1 MKRSTTI
8 SATVL
13 FLITGFIGCNQSK
26 PQSEG
31 FITVDVTATYP
42 KKDLILQ
49 DFMDVEYIPLETNKE
64 FLTSGYVQAIGKN
77 IIIVRNINQAGADI
91 FIFDRKGK
99 GLRKINRMGQGNGE
113 YTFITGTITLDEDND
128 EIFVNCGG
136 LRKVFVYDVF
146 GNFKRSLNYMVGGKE
161 SGRFKNDIIYDPI
174 YNFDQDNLIC
184 QDCTSGRNFFG
195 QGTNGT
201 RDEDLESRNIFWI
214 ISKRDGSVSKEI
226 KIPFEKKIFQLV
238 FSSAGIGKVSNMGII
253 SYRDRWI
260 LVEPSADTIY
270 SYSTDHKI
278 TPFIVRTPSVQ
289 SMDPEVFLFPGVI
302 TDRYCFMQT
311 VKKEYKETEPRSKLL
326 ETELVYD
333 RQEKKIFEYVVYND
347 DFTNKRPIK
356 NLVDEILT
364 LNVLN
369 NDDIAFVE
377 KIEANELVEAYE
389 RGELNGK
396 LKEIAATLDEESNPI
411 IMLAKYKK

>member
-136 LRKVFVYDVF
+136 LRKVFVYDLF

-184 QDCTSGRNFFG
+184 QDCTSGRNFLGREPMEPGMRTWNQETYFG
-195 QGTNGT
+195 LYPNEMEVYQ
-201 RDEDLESRNIFWI
+201 
-214 ISKRDGSVSKEI
+214 
-226 KIPFEKKIFQLV
+226 KK
-238 FSSAGIGKVSNMGII
+238 
-253 SYRDRWI
+253 
-260 LVEPSADTIY
+260 
-270 SYSTDHKI
+270 
-278 TPFIVRTPSVQ
+278 
-289 SMDPEVFLFPGVI
+289 
-302 TDRYCFMQT
+302 
-311 VKKEYKETEPRSKLL
+311 
-326 ETELVYD
+326 
-333 RQEKKIFEYVVYND
+333 
-347 DFTNKRPIK
+347 
-356 NLVDEILT
+356 
-364 LNVLN
+364 
-369 NDDIAFVE
+369 
-377 KIEANELVEAYE
+377 
-389 RGELNGK
+389 
-396 LKEIAATLDEESNPI
+396 
-411 IMLAKYKK
+411 